1 MERKGTSP
9 TSALT
14 QDDLDEDLDEV
25 EGEEVEVEVEVVVAA
40 RVDADL
46 SIKGGRHTIVRKI
59 PGLGHLEKTTQGSV
73 PWEKWWNIG
82 VVLVGAGRTIPPT
95 STPKL
100 PCSRRSQEI

>member
-14 QDDLDEDLDEV
+14 QDHLDEGLDEV
-25 EGEEVEVEVEVVVAA
+25 KGEEVEVVVAA